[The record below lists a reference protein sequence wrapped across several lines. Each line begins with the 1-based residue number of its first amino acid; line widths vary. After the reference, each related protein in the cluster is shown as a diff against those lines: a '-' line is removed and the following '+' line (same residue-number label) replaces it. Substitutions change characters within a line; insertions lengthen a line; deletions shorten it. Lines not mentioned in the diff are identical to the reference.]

1 MPLGT
6 LDRTPP
12 PFFRQGPSAAT
23 QLVFFAALAVFLMV
37 ADTRLKLTPPLRS
50 VVATALMPLQRV
62 AAVPIQFL
70 QQGGA
75 YMGGLAAAQSVEK
88 ESRKALADQA
98 VKTARAGELRQE
110 NERLR
115 ALLGLQPALTV
126 RSVSA
131 ELLYEAA
138 DPFSRKVFV
147 NRGTT
152 HGVLAGAPAVTEAGV
167 VGQVTRAYAFS
178 SEVTLVVDK
187 DAAVP
192 VLNPRTLQR
201 GVAFGGGVGGTM
213 ELRYTAAN
221 ADVQVG
227 DILQTSGL
235 DGIYP
240 AGLAVAE
247 VRSVDRR
254 GESGFARVVLTPAAP
269 ADGVRFV
276 LLVEPVGLQLP
287 ARPAPAPELGSG
299 RSGRSNARAAAASAA
314 AAAHA
319 ATAAPAAA
327 AAHVAPSAPAAASA
341 ALAAVPLAAQP
352 TTPTP
357 SAAPKPVAAQ
367 PTKAEAPTVS
377 APRTAGGAP

>member
-23 QLVFFAALAVFLMV
+23 QLVFFAALAIFLMV

-50 VVATALMPLQRV
+50 FLATALLPLQRV
-62 AAVPIQFL
+62 AAMPIQFL
-70 QQGGA
+70 QQGGV
-75 YMGGLAAAQSVEK
+75 YMGGLAAAQSAEK
-88 ESRKALADQA
+88 EARKGLADQA
-98 VKTARAGELRQE
+98 VKTARAGELQQE

-115 ALLGLQPALTV
+115 ALLELKPALAV
-126 RSVSA
+126 RALSA

-147 NRGTT
+147 NRGST
-152 HGVLAGAPAVTEAGV
+152 HGVQAGAPVVTEAGV
-167 VGQVTRAYAFS
+167 VGQVTRVYAFS
-178 SEVTLVVDK
+178 SEVTLLVDK

-192 VLNPRTLQR
+192 VLNARTQQR

-213 ELRYTAAN
+213 DLRYTAAN

-227 DILQTSGL
+227 DLLQTNGL

-240 AGLAVAE
+240 AGLAVAA
-247 VRSVDRR
+247 VRNVDRR

-269 ADGVRFV
+269 LDGLRFV

-287 ARPAPAPELGSG
+287 PRPAAASEPITG
-299 RSGRSNARAAAASAA
+299 RASRANARAAVASAA
-314 AAAHA
+314 AAVQKA
-319 ATAAPAAA
+319 AAPPKLLTVPAPSPAPAPAPVVAPAPVAAPA
-327 AAHVAPSAPAAASA
+327 PAASA
-341 ALAAVPLAAQP
+341 V
-352 TTPTP
+352 
-357 SAAPKPVAAQ
+357 AP
-367 PTKAEAPTVS
+367 
-377 APRTAGGAP
+377 GGAP

>member
-37 ADTRLKLTPPLRS
+37 ADTRLNLTPPLRS
-50 VVATALMPLQRV
+50 VLATALLPLQRV
-62 AAVPIQFL
+62 AAMPAEFL

-75 YMGGLAAAQSVEK
+75 YMSGVAAAQRAEK
-88 ESRKALADQA
+88 EARKSLAEQA
-98 VKTARAGELRQE
+98 AKTARAGELQQE

-115 ALLGLQPALTV
+115 ALLELKPALAV
-126 RSVSA
+126 RSLSA

-138 DPFSRKVFV
+138 DPFSRRVFV
-147 NRGTT
+147 NRGST
-152 HGVLAGAPAVTEAGV
+152 HGVVAGAPVVTEAGV

-178 SEVTLVVDK
+178 SEVTLLVDK

-192 VLNPRTLQR
+192 VLNARTQQR
-201 GVAFGGGVGGTM
+201 GVAFGGGAGGTM

-227 DILQTSGL
+227 DVLQTNGL
-235 DGIYP
+235 DGVYP
-240 AGLAVAE
+240 AGLAVAA

-254 GESGFARVVLTPAAP
+254 GESGFARVLLTPAAS

-276 LLVEPVGLQLP
+276 LLVEPVGLRLP
-287 ARPAPAPELGSG
+287 PRPAAASEPLSG
-299 RSGRSNARAAAASAA
+299 RALRANARAVAASAA
-314 AAAHA
+314 AATA
-319 ATAAPAAA
+319 ASAAAAKSNAAPAAA
-327 AAHVAPSAPAAASA
+327 ASQAAVAAPAAPAPAPVPSA
-341 ALAAVPLAAQP
+341 ATAPAPALAAS
-352 TTPTP
+352 TP
-357 SAAPKPVAAQ
+357 APGVA
-367 PTKAEAPTVS
+367 P
-377 APRTAGGAP
+377 